1 MASIKISELQAVGSN
16 VGSELFYDSE
26 SFLTELN
33 EQEALIGAGISRNYN
48 VNINIISQISISNG
62 ISIATISAVTNVK

>member
-1 MASIKISELQAVGSN
+1 MASIKISKLQAVGSN

-33 EQEALIGAGISRNYN
+33 EQEALIGAGISPD
-48 VNINIISQISISNG
+48 
-62 ISIATISAVTNVK
+62 